1 VNSQKLLWSVMP
13 CELIS
18 VDARIEARAV
28 AYNIR
33 RKAYRVLA
41 KVAS

>member
-28 AYNIR
+28 PYNIR

>member
-1 VNSQKLLWSVMP
+1 MP

-28 AYNIR
+28 PYNIR

>member
-1 VNSQKLLWSVMP
+1 MP
-13 CELIS
+13 CEPIS
-18 VDARIEARAV
+18 ADVRIEARALPPD
-28 AYNIR
+28 IR

>member
-1 VNSQKLLWSVMP
+1 MP

-18 VDARIEARAV
+18 VDARIEACAV
-28 AYNIR
+28 PYNIR

>member
-1 VNSQKLLWSVMP
+1 LRA
-13 CELIS
+13 ES

-28 AYNIR
+28 LYNIR